1 MRAIASAVLALL
13 ATLAGQSY
21 GAESAD
27 LPSTAALVE
36 TMTLARYSD
45 GFEAR
50 MKISS
55 AGPDGKQSAPFK
67 IAVVGQIDSQRE
79 RLAISGISPPSVH
92 GHSYAAEKTADGRI
106 RVVEYGTR
114 FPADLT
120 EIEPT
125 TRVFG
130 SGLVVWDML
139 APWWHWPKQISGG
152 ADHIDGRDCQNIRSV
167 TNAGTASILEVV
179 SCVDA
184 KTKLPLRTQLFDRQH
199 ILLRTISTR
208 QMMHMESGAMAVR
221 RLTIADADHSVT
233 DVEVYSGDDHYA
245 ISTATFAPLDYAH
258 PAAGQAAP

>member
-1 MRAIASAVLALL
+1 MRFIAAAALALL
-13 ATLAGQSY
+13 ATLAGQSCA
-21 GAESAD
+21 AEASD
-27 LPSTAALVE
+27 LPSPAVLVE
-36 TMTLARYSD
+36 TLRLARYSD

-55 AGPDGKQSAPFK
+55 VGPDGKQSAPFK
-67 IAVVGQIDSQRE
+67 VAVVGQIDSQRE

-106 RVVEYGTR
+106 RVIEYGTR
-114 FPADLT
+114 FPADLA

-130 SGLVVWDML
+130 SALVIWDIL
-139 APWWHWPKQISGG
+139 APWWHWPKQTSGG
-152 ADHIDGRDCQNIRSV
+152 PHSSDRHDCQTIRSV
-167 TNAGTASILEVV
+167 TTAGTAPIPEVV
-179 SCVDA
+179 TCVDA
-184 KTKLPLRTQLFDRQH
+184 KTRLPLQTQLFDRQH

-208 QMMHMESGAMAVR
+208 QTMPMESGAMAVK

-233 DVEVYSGDDHYA
+233 DVEVYSGDEHYA

-258 PAAGQAAP
+258 PATRQSAP